1 MLHESSAAPSTS
13 PYAKVP
19 GCTGLY
25 RHNVSGRYYGVK
37 KVHGRRKERSL
48 VTNDRK
54 IAERRFREWVA
65 SFEKVDCEVEK
76 TTLRQ
81 LAQRFTA
88 TNQGKSQSSR
98 ETIKGVLGDFES
110 WWPHGMDF
118 QVRHVRPSHLEEWL
132 ALQERRL
139 RNASYNRVA
148 GVLKQ
153 LFELAVRDRIIAE
166 SPFQRVATPWKKPQ
180 TPVRNIPTVA
190 QFEAIVKSVRE
201 QKNNSHAEESAD
213 FIEFLGLAGLGQ
225 AEAASITWGDIDFTQ
240 NCMRIRRHKTDT
252 RFTVPI
258 YAHLRPLIERLQ
270 ATPGE
275 KTRQTLV
282 FSIKDVKKALT
293 NACERLGLP
302 HFSQRNLR
310 QSLIRRLWQAG
321 VDRKLIA
328 KWQGHQDGG
337 LLIMSTYTE
346 VFGSDDAEYERIQ
359 LAKLAPPPN
368 IVKLEGAAQD
378 VGVGC
383 QLSASSA
390 A

>member
-1 MLHESSAAPSTS
+1 MLHDSSAAQSTS
-13 PYAKVP
+13 PYVKVS
-19 GCTGLY
+19 GCIGLY
-25 RHNVSGRYYGVK
+25 RHTVTGRYYGVK
-37 KVHGRRKERSL
+37 KLHGKKREHSL
-48 VTNDRK
+48 ATTDRK
-54 IAERRFREWVA
+54 IAERRLREWIA
-65 SFEKVDCEVEK
+65 NFEKVDCEVEK
-76 TTLRQ
+76 MTLKQ
-81 LAQRFTA
+81 LSQRFIA

-98 ETIKGVLGDFES
+98 ETIKGVITDFES

-132 ALQERRL
+132 AMQERRL

-166 SPFQRVATPWKKPQ
+166 SPFERVATPWKKPQ

-190 QFEAIVKSVRE
+190 QFGAIVNSVRS

-213 FIEFLGLAGLGQ
+213 FIEFMGLAGLGQ
-225 AEAASITWGDIDFTQ
+225 AEAASLTWGDVDFTQ

-258 YAHLRPLIERLQ
+258 YAHMKPLMERLY
-270 ATPGE
+270 ANPGP
-275 KTRQTLV
+275 KARQTLV
-282 FSIKDVKKALT
+282 FNIKDAKKALT

-337 LLIMSTYTE
+337 LLIMATYTE
-346 VFGSDDAEYERIQ
+346 VFGSDDAEYERMQ
-359 LAKLAPPPN
+359 LAKLAPPVNVVP
-368 IVKLEGAAQD
+368 LEPASMDAHTAAN
-378 VGVGC
+378 
-383 QLSASSA
+383 A